1 MARTTRPTSSNYDF
15 PVVMEE
21 LKTSDGQSAGFWGTR
36 RTDTG
41 KVLGVTSD
49 KYGLLLNS
57 TLVDSIESVL
67 TDKGLKYNKDVK
79 VARDGATM
87 YAEFNLPENLIGI
100 PGVGNQNISMRIT
113 GRNSYDRSC
122 FAALDVAGLREICTN
137 GMKALRST
145 FTFNQ
150 KHSSKLDLSGVSR
163 AIDSAISAFRTMGED
178 YVLLADTKV
187 STNEGEY
194 LLQNLRDSKVLSE
207 SLRKEIASYWKKPFY
222 KEDEA
227 RNLYSMYNAATLRLT
242 SEAKHNDSST
252 GRLIYTHGEPRHK
265 KYYEYAN
272 KVSEDVL
279 KKLTK
284 AAKDR
289 TVLRKLIQ
297 KPAGQPA

>member
-67 TDKGLKYNKDVK
+67 TDKGLDYTKDVR

-87 YAEFNLPENLIGI
+87 YATYDLPGKNIVI
-100 PGVGNQNISMRIT
+100 PGVGDNVGMRLT

-122 FAALDVAGLREICTN
+122 FASFDLAALREVCTN

-145 FTFNQ
+145 FSFNQ

-163 AIDSAISAFRTMGED
+163 AIDSAVTAFETLGED
-178 YVLLADTKV
+178 YALLADTEIDNTIGDYILK
-187 STNEGEY
+187 
-194 LLQNLRDSKVLSE
+194 NLRDSKVLSN
-207 SLRKEIASYWKKPFY
+207 SLREEITKIWFNPTY

-227 RNLYSMYNAATLRLT
+227 RNLYNLYNATTQHLSSGKNRA
-242 SEAKHNDSST
+242 AVQND
-252 GRLIYTHGEPRHK
+252 R
-265 KYYEYAN
+265 YEYAN
-272 KVSEDVL
+272 KVNETVL
-279 KKLTK
+279 RKLTK
-284 AAKDR
+284 AAKDKTFFAKLTR
-289 TVLRKLIQ
+289 KPVQKSDDVLV
-297 KPAGQPA
+297 AS

>member
-57 TLVDSIESVL
+57 TLVNSIESVL
-67 TDKGLKYNKDVK
+67 TDKGLDYTKDVK

-87 YAEFNLPENLIGI
+87 YATYDLPGKNIVI
-100 PGVGNQNISMRIT
+100 PGVGDNVGMRLT

-122 FAALDVAGLREICTN
+122 FASFDLAALREVCTN

-145 FTFNQ
+145 FSFNQ

-163 AIDSAISAFRTMGED
+163 AIDSAVTAFETLGED
-178 YVLLADTKV
+178 YALLADTKIDN
-187 STNEGEY
+187 TIG
-194 LLQNLRDSKVLSE
+194 DLS
-207 SLRKEIASYWKKPFY
+207 
-222 KEDEA
+222 
-227 RNLYSMYNAATLRLT
+227 
-242 SEAKHNDSST
+242 
-252 GRLIYTHGEPRHK
+252 LIH
-265 KYYEYAN
+265 
-272 KVSEDVL
+272 
-279 KKLTK
+279 
-284 AAKDR
+284 
-289 TVLRKLIQ
+289 I
-297 KPAGQPA
+297 

>member
-1 MARTTRPTSSNYDF
+1 MARTTRPTSGNYDF
-15 PVVMEE
+15 PVVMEQ
-21 LKTSDGQSAGFWGTR
+21 LQTQDGGDAGFWGTR

-41 KVLGVTSD
+41 QVLGVTSD

-67 TDKGLKYNKDVK
+67 TDKGLDYTKEVR

-87 YAEFNLPENLIGI
+87 YATYDLPGKNIAV
-100 PGVGNQNISMRIT
+100 PGVGDTVGMRIT

-122 FAALDVAGLREICTN
+122 FAGLDLAALREVCTN

-163 AIDSAISAFRTMGED
+163 AIDSAVTAFDTIGED
-178 YVLLADTKV
+178 YGLLAETKIDN
-187 STNEGEY
+187 TIGDFI
-194 LLQNLRDSKVLSE
+194 LKNLRDSKVLSN
-207 SLRKEIASYWKKPFY
+207 SLREEISKIWINPTY

-227 RNLYSMYNAATLRLT
+227 RNLYNLYNAATQHLT
-242 SEAKHNDSST
+242 SGKNRTAVQND
-252 GRLIYTHGEPRHK
+252 R
-265 KYYEYAN
+265 YEYAS
-272 KVSEDVL
+272 KVNETIL

-284 AAKDR
+284 AAKDKAFFAKLTR
-289 TVLRKLIQ
+289 KPVTKSDDVLVTS
-297 KPAGQPA
+297 

>member
-1 MARTTRPTSSNYDF
+1 
-15 PVVMEE
+15 MEE
-21 LKTSDGQSAGFWGTR
+21 LQTADRKPSGFWGTR

-41 KVLGVTSD
+41 QVLGVTSD

-67 TDKGLKYNKDVK
+67 TDKGLDYTKDVK

-87 YAEFNLPENLIGI
+87 YATYDLPGKTIAI
-100 PGVGNQNISMRIT
+100 PGVGDTVGMRIT

-122 FAALDVAGLREICTN
+122 FAGIDLAALRQICSN

-163 AIDSAISAFRTMGED
+163 AIDSALTAFDTIGED
-178 YVLLADTKV
+178 YGLLVETKIDN
-187 STNEGEY
+187 TIGDY
-194 LLQNLRDSKVLSE
+194 ILKNLRDSKVLSN
-207 SLRKEIASYWKKPFY
+207 SLREEISKIWINPTY

-227 RNLYSMYNAATLRLT
+227 RNLYNLYNAATQHLT
-242 SEAKHNDSST
+242 SGKNRTAVQND
-252 GRLIYTHGEPRHK
+252 R
-265 KYYEYAN
+265 YEYAS
-272 KVSEDVL
+272 KVNETIL

-284 AAKDR
+284 AAKDDKFFTKLTR
-289 TVLRKLIQ
+289 KPVIKSDDVLV
-297 KPAGQPA
+297 AS

>member
-1 MARTTRPTSSNYDF
+1 MPRTSRPTSNNYDF

-67 TDKGLKYNKDVK
+67 TDKGLDYTKDVK

-87 YAEFNLPENLIGI
+87 YATYDLPGKNIII
-100 PGVGNQNISMRIT
+100 PGVGDNVGMRLT

-122 FAALDVAGLREICTN
+122 FASFDLAALREVCTN

-145 FTFNQ
+145 FSFNQ

-163 AIDSAISAFRTMGED
+163 AIDSAVTAFETLGED
-178 YVLLADTKV
+178 YALLADTKIDN
-187 STNEGEY
+187 TIGDY
-194 LLQNLRDSKVLSE
+194 ILKNLRDSKVLSN
-207 SLRKEIASYWKKPFY
+207 SLRKPQWCLWATP
-222 KEDEA
+222 
-227 RNLYSMYNAATLRLT
+227 RNRLPT
-242 SEAKHNDSST
+242 C
-252 GRLIYTHGEPRHK
+252 
-265 KYYEYAN
+265 
-272 KVSEDVL
+272 
-279 KKLTK
+279 
-284 AAKDR
+284 
-289 TVLRKLIQ
+289 
-297 KPAGQPA
+297 

>member
-1 MARTTRPTSSNYDF
+1 MARTTRPISNNYNF

-21 LKTSDGQSAGFWGTR
+21 LKTSDGQSAGYWGTR

-67 TDKGLKYNKDVK
+67 TDKKMDYTKEVR

-87 YAEFNLPENLIGI
+87 YATYDLPGKTIAV
-100 PGVGNQNISMRIT
+100 PGVGDSVGMRIT

-122 FAALDVAGLREICTN
+122 FAGLDLAALRLVCTN
-137 GMKALRST
+137 GMKSLRST
-145 FTFNQ
+145 YSFNQ

-163 AIDSAISAFRTMGED
+163 AIDSAVTAFDTIGED
-178 YVLLADTKV
+178 YALLAQTKIDN
-187 STNEGEY
+187 TTGDY
-194 LLQNLRDSKVLSE
+194 ILKNLRDSKVLSN
-207 SLRKEIASYWKKPFY
+207 SLREEITNIWFNPTY

-227 RNLYSMYNAATLRLT
+227 RNMYNLYNAATQHLT
-242 SEAKHNDSST
+242 SGKNRKSVQAD
-252 GRLIYTHGEPRHK
+252 R
-265 KYYEYAN
+265 YEYAS
-272 KVSEDVL
+272 KVNESIL

-284 AAKDR
+284 AAKDKTFFAKLTR
-289 TVLRKLIQ
+289 KPVAKSNDVLV
-297 KPAGQPA
+297 AS

>member
-1 MARTTRPTSSNYDF
+1 MPRLAKPTSSNYDF

-67 TDKGLKYNKDVK
+67 TDRGLDYTKDIR

-87 YAEFNLPENLIGI
+87 YATYDLPGKNIVI
-100 PGVGNQNISMRIT
+100 PGVGDNIGMRLT

-122 FAALDVAGLREICTN
+122 FASFDLAALREVCTN

-145 FTFNQ
+145 FSFNQ

-163 AIDSAISAFRTMGED
+163 AIDSAVTAFETLGED
-178 YVLLADTKV
+178 YALLADTKIDN
-187 STNEGEY
+187 TIGDY
-194 LLQNLRDSKVLSE
+194 ILKNLRDSKVLSN
-207 SLRKEIASYWKKPFY
+207 SLREEITKIWFNPTY

-227 RNLYSMYNAATLRLT
+227 RNLYNLYNATTQHL
-242 SEAKHNDSST
+242 SS
-252 GRLIYTHGEPRHK
+252 GKNRAAVQNER
-265 KYYEYAN
+265 YEYAN
-272 KVSEDVL
+272 KVNETVL
-279 KKLTK
+279 RKLTK

-289 TVLRKLIQ
+289 TFFAKLTRKPVAKSDDVLV
-297 KPAGQPA
+297 AS

>member
-67 TDKGLKYNKDVK
+67 TDKGLDYNKDVR

-87 YAEFNLPENLIGI
+87 YATYDLPGKNIVI
-100 PGVGNQNISMRIT
+100 PGVGDTVGMRIT

-122 FAALDVAGLREICTN
+122 FAGLDLAALRQICTN

-145 FTFNQ
+145 YSFNQ

-163 AIDSAISAFRTMGED
+163 AIDSAVTAFETIGED
-178 YVLLADTKV
+178 YALLAETKIDN
-187 STNEGEY
+187 TIGDY
-194 LLQNLRDSKVLSE
+194 ILKNLRDSKVLSN
-207 SLRKEIASYWKKPFY
+207 SLREEITKIWFNPTY

-227 RNLYSMYNAATLRLT
+227 RNLYNLYNATTQHLSSGKNRA
-242 SEAKHNDSST
+242 AVQND
-252 GRLIYTHGEPRHK
+252 R
-265 KYYEYAN
+265 YEYAS
-272 KVSEDVL
+272 KVSETVL

-284 AAKDR
+284 AAQDKTFFAKLTRKPVAKSDD
-289 TVLRKLIQ
+289 VLV
-297 KPAGQPA
+297 AS

>member
-1 MARTTRPTSSNYDF
+1 
-15 PVVMEE
+15 MEQ
-21 LKTSDGQSAGFWGTR
+21 LQTQDGSDAGFWGTR

-41 KVLGVTSD
+41 QVLGVTSD

-67 TDKGLKYNKDVK
+67 IDKGLDYTKDIN

-87 YAEFNLPENLIGI
+87 YATYDLPGKTIAI
-100 PGVGNQNISMRIT
+100 PGVGDTVGMRIT

-122 FAALDVAGLREICTN
+122 FAGLDLAALREVCTN

-163 AIDSAISAFRTMGED
+163 AIDSALTAFDTIGED
-178 YVLLADTKV
+178 YGLLVETKIDN
-187 STNEGEY
+187 TIGDY
-194 LLQNLRDSKVLSE
+194 ILKNLRDSKVLSN
-207 SLRKEIASYWKKPFY
+207 SLREEISKIWINPTY

-227 RNLYSMYNAATLRLT
+227 RNLYNLYNAATQHLT
-242 SEAKHNDSST
+242 SGKNRAAVQND
-252 GRLIYTHGEPRHK
+252 R
-265 KYYEYAN
+265 YEYAN
-272 KVSEDVL
+272 KVNETIL

-284 AAKDR
+284 AAKDDKFFAKLTR
-289 TVLRKLIQ
+289 KPVTKSDDVLVTS
-297 KPAGQPA
+297 

>member
-67 TDKGLKYNKDVK
+67 TDKGLDYNKDVR

-87 YAEFNLPENLIGI
+87 YATYDLPGKNIVI
-100 PGVGNQNISMRIT
+100 PGVGDTVGMRIT

-122 FAALDVAGLREICTN
+122 FAGLDLAALRQICTN

-145 FTFNQ
+145 YSFNQ

-163 AIDSAISAFRTMGED
+163 AIDSAVTAFETIGED
-178 YVLLADTKV
+178 YALLAETKIDN
-187 STNEGEY
+187 TIGDY
-194 LLQNLRDSKVLSE
+194 ILKNLRDSKVLSN
-207 SLRKEIASYWKKPFY
+207 SLREEITKIWFNPTY

-227 RNLYSMYNAATLRLT
+227 RNLYNLYNATTQHLSSGKNRA
-242 SEAKHNDSST
+242 AVQND
-252 GRLIYTHGEPRHK
+252 R
-265 KYYEYAN
+265 YEYAS
-272 KVSEDVL
+272 KVSETVL

-284 AAKDR
+284 AAKDKTFFGKLTR
-289 TVLRKLIQ
+289 KPVAKSDDVLV
-297 KPAGQPA
+297 AS

>member
-1 MARTTRPTSSNYDF
+1 MARTTRPTSGNYDF
-15 PVVMEE
+15 PVVMEQ
-21 LKTSDGQSAGFWGTR
+21 LQTQDGSDAGFWGTR

-41 KVLGVTSD
+41 QVLGVTSD

-67 TDKGLKYNKDVK
+67 IDKGLDYTKDIN

-87 YAEFNLPENLIGI
+87 YATYDLPGKTIAI
-100 PGVGNQNISMRIT
+100 PGVGDTVGMRIT

-122 FAALDVAGLREICTN
+122 FAGLDLAALREVCTN

-163 AIDSAISAFRTMGED
+163 AIDSALTAFDTIGED
-178 YVLLADTKV
+178 YGLLVETKIDN
-187 STNEGEY
+187 TIGDY
-194 LLQNLRDSKVLSE
+194 ILKNLRDSKVLSN
-207 SLRKEIASYWKKPFY
+207 SLREEISKIWINPTY

-227 RNLYSMYNAATLRLT
+227 RNLYNLYNAATQHLT
-242 SEAKHNDSST
+242 SGKNRAAVQND
-252 GRLIYTHGEPRHK
+252 R
-265 KYYEYAN
+265 YEYAN
-272 KVSEDVL
+272 KVNETIL

-284 AAKDR
+284 AAKDDKFFAKLTR
-289 TVLRKLIQ
+289 KPVTKSDDVLVTS
-297 KPAGQPA
+297 

>member
-67 TDKGLKYNKDVK
+67 TDKGLDYNKDVR

-87 YAEFNLPENLIGI
+87 YATYDLPGKNIVI
-100 PGVGNQNISMRIT
+100 PGVGDTVGMRIT

-122 FAALDVAGLREICTN
+122 FAGLDLAALRQICTN

-145 FTFNQ
+145 YSFNQ

-163 AIDSAISAFRTMGED
+163 AIDSAVTAFETIGED
-178 YVLLADTKV
+178 YALLAETKIDN
-187 STNEGEY
+187 TIGDY
-194 LLQNLRDSKVLSE
+194 ILKNLRDSKVLSN
-207 SLRKEIASYWKKPFY
+207 SLREEITKIWLNPTY

-227 RNLYSMYNAATLRLT
+227 RNLYNLYNATTQHLSSGKNRA
-242 SEAKHNDSST
+242 AVQND
-252 GRLIYTHGEPRHK
+252 R
-265 KYYEYAN
+265 YEYAS
-272 KVSEDVL
+272 KVSETVL

-284 AAKDR
+284 AAQDKTFFAKLTRKPVAKSDD
-289 TVLRKLIQ
+289 VLV
-297 KPAGQPA
+297 AS